1 MRSHQGRTVRGPEAK
16 GADPLMTMLDDTH
29 ATDPGLIAE
38 VRMGR
43 PEAFGELYRRYYSGA
58 LRYALSMTRGDES
71 RAQDI
76 VSEAFTRVFRAMSR
90 NSHVAAFWPYLL
102 ASVRNAHRAEL
113 RRSVRVDLVE
123 RAADLDGLVAEAS
136 GRNDAVQDDPS
147 VHAAFRRLPPRWQTV
162 LWRSEICGDTASE
175 IGQDLGISAN
185 AAAALASRAR
195 EGLRVEYLRDHLNYA
210 RQSCRPYGE
219 QLAKL
224 VRGVLG
230 RRDRRRV
237 ETHIRG
243 CNECARALSDLTV
256 LNGKMRSVLPLILGI
271 GPFMSAQ
278 GFSSASAG
286 AAGSGLVGSAAV
298 TSGSAG
304 TAGAACAAGTAGA
317 AGIGG
322 SASGAA
328 AGLAGV
334 GSVGAVGITHATAV
348 AGLAVASVVAVL
360 GVPAVERSIGEPAQA
375 PPEMNTVVPG
385 DRNLSG
391 EPAATVVD
399 PTLENSEPAATTEET
414 GVTPVETDGLETTTS
429 DPAVGGDLGVVSE
442 DAGVPGTAEVV
453 GTTPTP
459 DSMTGVEGTG
469 SPAPASGSTAEPG
482 TTFGTHSGTPSAA
495 PFGAGSPAAEYAQ
508 GTENWPGSDDGAGG
522 PGRSDAALGK
532 NEPGQPAGGSGGGGP
547 ATDEQPSTQ
556 PSTPPK
562 PSQAADPGTRG
573 PGNSARPAHAGGGR
587 HKKM

>member
-1 MRSHQGRTVRGPEAK
+1 
-16 GADPLMTMLDDTH
+16 MLDDSH
-29 ATDPGLIAE
+29 STDSGLVE
-38 VRMGR
+38 DVRLGI

-90 NSHVAAFWPYLL
+90 NIQIAAFWPYLL
-102 ASVRNAHRAEL
+102 ASVRNAHRAEI
-113 RRSVRVDLVE
+113 RRSGRVDLVE
-123 RAADLDGLVAEAS
+123 RAADLDTLIAEAPNS
-136 GRNDAVQDDPS
+136 ANTGQGDPS

-195 EGLRVEYLRDHLNYA
+195 EGLRVEYLRDHLTYA
-210 RQSCRPYGE
+210 RQSCRPYAE

-278 GFSSASAG
+278 GFSSAPAG
-286 AAGSGLVGSAAV
+286 AVGSGLVGSAAV

-304 TAGAACAAGTAGA
+304 AAGSACAAGTAGA
-317 AGIGG
+317 AGIAGG
-322 SASGAA
+322 TSGAA
-328 AGLAGV
+328 AGLAGI

-360 GVPAVERSIGEPAQA
+360 GVPAVELSIGDPAQA
-375 PPEMNTVVPG
+375 PPEMNSVVPG
-385 DRNLSG
+385 ESAG
-391 EPAATVVD
+391 TVVE
-399 PTLENSEPAATTEET
+399 PSLENSEPASTTEET
-414 GVTPVETDGLETTTS
+414 VVTPVETEGLETPTS
-429 DPAVGGDLGVVSE
+429 DPTVGGDIGVVSE
-442 DAGVPGTAEVV
+442 VAGVPV
-453 GTTPTP
+453 TTETTLTP
-459 DSMTGVEGTG
+459 DSTTEGTVT
-469 SPAPASGSTAEPG
+469 SEPASGSTAEPG
-482 TTFGTHSGTPSAA
+482 TYGTPSGTSSPE
-495 PFGAGSPAAEYAQ
+495 PFGAGSPAGEYSQ
-508 GTENWPGSDDGAGG
+508 GTGNWPDSDDGTSG
-522 PGRSDAALGK
+522 PGRSDAAPGK
-532 NEPGQPAGGSGGGGP
+532 VESGQPTGGGGP
-547 ATDEQPSTQ
+547 AIDGPPS
-556 PSTPPK
+556 STPEH
-562 PSQAADPGTRG
+562 SQAAEPGTRG
-573 PGNSARPAHAGGGR
+573 SENSARPDHAGGGR
-587 HKKM
+587 HKKK